1 MFSYL
6 RKIFRKNVPAAKTGT
21 YMVHGVGSMPKPTPL
36 QGSAV
41 GVAGPMPRVETA
53 QLQLAAIMAKFP
65 DELRK
70 LVLRQP
76 APEAMVALPLPTIQK
91 FLPTGS
97 VKMSLARIRSSSA
110 RTSAAGGWSATG
122 CQNLT
127 LMPTCSRRIA
137 VSGIG
142 LEIVPSFDA
151 PIVLAASFILV
162 RKP

>member
-1 MFSYL
+1 
-6 RKIFRKNVPAAKTGT
+6 
-21 YMVHGVGSMPKPTPL
+21 
-36 QGSAV
+36 
-41 GVAGPMPRVETA
+41 
-53 QLQLAAIMAKFP
+53 
-65 DELRK
+65 
-70 LVLRQP
+70 
-76 APEAMVALPLPTIQK
+76 
-91 FLPTGS
+91 
-97 VKMSLARIRSSSA
+97 MSLARIRSSSA